1 MKIYSKNGTE
11 IIDVALNDT
20 CTWRKELMS
29 EEYVLLTFSTAV
41 VLPIKKGCYVNTDFG
56 NGRYELVS
64 VDKPKYNT
72 TTGGYEYEQK
82 FHAVWEKWKQHILF
96 YDRQNGNFEKSWSL
110 TSSPAY
116 FLSIVISNL
125 EAAGLGT
132 YTFAADEEISTEIK
146 NITFDG
152 VSIFDALNSIAEAWD
167 IEWWVE
173 DHVIR
178 IGKCEFGT
186 AIDFEIGDVVSDM
199 QANVSGGDYAT
210 RIYVFGSTRNL
221 PTNYRGEQ
229 NNAVVEGVVEKRLAL
244 PSGID
249 HIDAWENLA
258 LEDVIEAVVIND
270 DIYPRR
276 VGTISNVTTKQ
287 YTDTITNDDG
297 STTQEQWNAYRYK
310 DSGLTFSKDYV
321 LPGVE
326 LRIVFQT
333 GTLAGLDFA
342 VKFNPDAQVETSPAA
357 QLFEIVRNEDYGIAL
372 PNDTMH
378 PQVGDT
384 YILYGYDTKFVAD
397 TLVGAA
403 EQELLE
409 FGQQKIVELAKNES
423 VFSCPTNPVRC
434 AGYSFENGELVHH
447 VADEVDLDVGQSVL
461 LLNDVYFGS
470 GGRLSRVRSFEKKLD
485 DIFNATY
492 EVGDSAKYSKL
503 NSLESEVK
511 TISYKGATLLGGSN
525 ASSVALIK
533 RNDNTPP
540 TDYNAFSAARAKQ
553 EFLSKQ
559 TVDTAEE
566 IIKFAKGLQSPDF
579 IADASGFGI
588 RKQNGNWYIEGD
600 FFHIRKKLTAESV
613 EIMHSSHIGG
623 KLIATPGSM
632 VVDSITIPDG
642 VPYYRCYL
650 KTEDSE
656 GNEINNTFAVNDLAY
671 CETFNLS
678 QSSTGKAGNHF
689 FWRKVIAVGTN
700 YIDLSVSDCA
710 AESDAPLVGD
720 KITTLGNTTDVTRQ
734 NAIIMAGAGN
744 GNPYI
749 RIFSGIND
757 YYLPEPDA
765 QLSPNGSWI
774 KVTDTNGQKV
784 RIDTLVSS
792 LENSLEQV
800 REQNDKQIVI
810 WFGDAIPTLS
820 NEPASDWSTTE
831 LKEEHLKDIYYN
843 KGYASTGGGRAY
855 SFEKQTDNGTTTY
868 SWEEI
873 TDHDVLM
880 ALEAAN
886 AAQDTADGKRRVFVS
901 RPTTND
907 VYDVGDLWVNVTFPL
922 QADGEYG
929 DAQGVQHTYENPLYD
944 NDILRCVIAKSAG
957 TNFAIDHWQPVQK
970 FTSTKIEQTAN
981 SIALSVTNLENN
993 LEMAGVHIDGEDSE
1007 IRLVADK
1014 TKFVNP
1020 EGVQIASFTI
1030 DGLQSNKVQ
1039 CLDENGNKRL
1049 EVDVAGVRMYYPLQ
1063 SGQTTPQ
1070 VMKEEIF
1077 LFDANGNVSGTETR
1091 YYNINGTIKWRLDS
1105 AGTLA
1110 AATLE
1115 EYWTTE
1121 AAYIVGDT
1129 SMQQLF
1135 QNVKT
1140 GHRMSNEWTNTTGR
1154 VTTGSVSRFTSVQGS
1169 HASYNG
1175 RVANGVI
1182 GDSVAPSSSTD
1193 WLTGWFMTRLTASY
1207 EGKEDDTKLGTYS
1220 RHFVYYNN
1228 GSPSVCTLTW
1238 GNNNSVIVSELTFE
1252 FNVDTHYIT
1261 DVIYEDIT
1269 PNPDL

>member
-29 EEYVLLTFSTAV
+29 EEYVLLTFSTAD

-132 YTFAADEEISTEIK
+132 YTFVADEDISTEIK

-152 VSIFDALNSIAEAWD
+152 ASIFDALNSIAEAWD

-186 AIDFEIGDVVSDM
+186 VIDFEIGDVVSDM

-258 LEDVIEAVVIND
+258 PEDVIEAVIIND

-276 VGTISNVTTKQ
+276 VGTISYVTTKQ

-297 STTQEQWNAYRYK
+297 STTQEQWNAYRYR
-310 DSGLTFSKDYV
+310 DAGLTFSKDYV

-333 GTLAGLDFA
+333 GNLAGLDFA

-540 TDYNAFSAARAKQ
+540 TDYNAYSAARSRQ

-559 TVDTAEE
+559 RVDTAEE
-566 IIKFAKGLQSPDF
+566 IINFAKGLQSPDF
-579 IADASGFGI
+579 VADASGFGI

-689 FWRKVIAVGTN
+689 FWRKIIAVGTN

-720 KITTLGNTTDVTRQ
+720 KITTLGNTTDPTRQ

-757 YYLPEPDA
+757 YFLPEPDA
-765 QLSPNGSWI
+765 QLSPSGSWI
-774 KVTDTNGQKV
+774 KVTDSNGQKV
-784 RIDTLVSS
+784 RVDTLVSS
-792 LENSLEQV
+792 LEASLEQV

-820 NEPASDWSTTE
+820 NEPASDWSTNA

-843 KGYASTGGGRAY
+843 KSYASTGGGRAY
-855 SFEKQTDNGTTTY
+855 SFEKQTTNGNTTY
-868 SWEEI
+868 SWVEI

-886 AAQDTADGKRRVFVS
+886 AAQDTADGKRRVFVA
-901 RPTTND
+901 RPTTAD

-922 QADGEYG
+922 EADGEYG
-929 DAQGVQHTYENPLYD
+929 DAQGNTHTYENPLYD
-944 NDILRCVIAKSAG
+944 NDILRCVTAKAAG
-957 TNFAIDHWQPVQK
+957 TNFSIDHWQPVQEY
-970 FTSTKIEQTAN
+970 TTTKIVQTAN
-981 SIALSVTNLENN
+981 NIRLSVVNDLRETGIDISDGKIVLKADNTEFQTN
-993 LEMAGVHIDGEDSE
+993 D
-1007 IRLVADK
+1007 
-1014 TKFVNP
+1014 
-1020 EGVQIASFTI
+1020 GVQVAGFTEKGLQANAI
-1030 DGLQSNKVQ
+1030 ECKDEDEHVRVVLDDDGL
-1039 CLDENGNKRL
+1039 RF
-1049 EVDVAGVRMYYPLQ
+1049 YYPN
-1063 SGQTTPQ
+1063 GQL
-1070 VMKEEIF
+1070 MKEEVFIYTERDGQIT
-1077 LFDANGNVSGTETR
+1077 LSGAETR
-1091 YYNINGTIKWRLDS
+1091 YYDSEGRLKWKLDS
-1105 AGTLA
+1105 TGSLSSPN
-1110 AATLE
+1110 LS
-1115 EYWTTE
+1115 EYWTTS
-1121 AAYIVGDT
+1121 AAFFISQLPAHSEVNGLLMVTDGSWQAVGI
-1129 SMQQLF
+1129 
-1135 QNVKT
+1135 K
-1140 GHRMSNEWTNTTGR
+1140 SNNNQISVFHSTTGADHASANGFHALGTIDSG
-1154 VTTGSVSRFTSVQGS
+1154 VPDVCPNGSVAG
-1169 HASYNG
+1169 
-1175 RVANGVI
+1175 
-1182 GDSVAPSSSTD
+1182 
-1193 WLTGWFMTRLTASY
+1193 LTGYRLVPNHQLKDKDYDSEY
-1207 EGKEDDTKLGTYS
+1207 LFYWSFE
-1220 RHFVYYNN
+1220 HFVNGYYVETINLYFYDN
-1228 GSPSVCTLTW
+1228 PY
-1238 GNNNSVIVSELTFE
+1238 GN
-1252 FNVDTHYIT
+1252 
-1261 DVIYEDIT
+1261 
-1269 PNPDL
+1269 

>member
-20 CTWRKELMS
+20 CIWRKELMS
-29 EEYVLLTFSTAV
+29 EEYVLLTFSTADV
-41 VLPIKKGCYVNTDFG
+41 MPIKKGCYVNTDFG

-125 EAAGLGT
+125 EDAGLGT
-132 YTFAADEEISTEIK
+132 YTFVADEEISNEIK

-258 LEDVIEAVVIND
+258 PEDVIESVIIND
-270 DIYPRR
+270 EIYPRR

-287 YTDTITNDDG
+287 YNDTITNDDG
-297 STTQEQWNAYRYK
+297 STTKEQWNAYRYK

-372 PNDTMH
+372 PNDTMY
-378 PQVGDT
+378 PKVGDT

-540 TDYNAFSAARAKQ
+540 TDYNAYSAARSRQ

-559 TVDTAEE
+559 RVDTAEE
-566 IIKFAKGLQSPDF
+566 IINFAKGLQSPDF
-579 IADASGFGI
+579 VADASGFGI

-600 FFHIRKKLTAESV
+600 FFHIRKKLTSESV

-632 VVDSITIPDG
+632 LVDSITIPDG

-720 KITTLGNTTDVTRQ
+720 KITTLGNTTDATRQ
-734 NAIIMAGAGN
+734 NAIVMAGAGN

-810 WFGDAIPTLS
+810 WFGDTIPTLS
-820 NEPASDWSTTE
+820 NEPASDWFTDD
-831 LKEEHLKDIYYN
+831 LKEEHIKDIFYN
-843 KGYASTGGGRAY
+843 KGYARTGGGRAY
-855 SFEKQTDNGTTTY
+855 SFEKQTSGGTTTY
-868 SWEEI
+868 SWVEI
-873 TDHDVLM
+873 TDHDVLT

-886 AAQDTADGKRRVFVS
+886 AAQDTADGKRRVFVK
-901 RPTTND
+901 RPTTAD
-907 VYDVGDLWVNVTFPL
+907 VYDAGDLWVNATFPL
-922 QADGEYG
+922 QDDGEYG
-929 DAQGVQHTYENPLYD
+929 DAQGNTHTYENPLYD
-944 NDILRCVIAKSAG
+944 NDILRCVTPKVAG
-957 TNFAIDHWQPVQK
+957 TNFSIDHWQPVQK
-970 FTSTKIEQTAN
+970 FQTSKIEQLATSITLEVVNGLKKIGIYINGEDDKILLSAATTEISDDLIVRRLETKPDTLTDANNKARVVIAGSTLDVFGSSGQRNIQFGVDSNGYAVLKYFNNNGLMLYDLGPNGMNWVNVSEEEFSSAYYVFISNDITAN
-981 SIALSVTNLENN
+981 GDRYESTTGQIQLHRFKAKSINGIIYGGNTTNNDPNIASLANGRYFTSQFIVASGELDTTKYANGLYRPVSSRITTFDDMAKFDDINEAKDQLKQQLGLTDAEIDALDWTID
-993 LEMAGVHIDGEDSE
+993 EMAPILTLRYPIYWQTYAAFTNGIIEYVTQYWQI
-1007 IRLVADK
+1007 
-1014 TKFVNP
+1014 TQ
-1020 EGVQIASFTI
+1020 EG
-1030 DGLQSNKVQ
+1030 
-1039 CLDENGNKRL
+1039 
-1049 EVDVAGVRMYYPLQ
+1049 
-1063 SGQTTPQ
+1063 
-1070 VMKEEIF
+1070 
-1077 LFDANGNVSGTETR
+1077 
-1091 YYNINGTIKWRLDS
+1091 
-1105 AGTLA
+1105 
-1110 AATLE
+1110 
-1115 EYWTTE
+1115 
-1121 AAYIVGDT
+1121 
-1129 SMQQLF
+1129 
-1135 QNVKT
+1135 
-1140 GHRMSNEWTNTTGR
+1140 H
-1154 VTTGSVSRFTSVQGS
+1154 
-1169 HASYNG
+1169 
-1175 RVANGVI
+1175 
-1182 GDSVAPSSSTD
+1182 
-1193 WLTGWFMTRLTASY
+1193 
-1207 EGKEDDTKLGTYS
+1207 
-1220 RHFVYYNN
+1220 
-1228 GSPSVCTLTW
+1228 
-1238 GNNNSVIVSELTFE
+1238 
-1252 FNVDTHYIT
+1252 
-1261 DVIYEDIT
+1261 
-1269 PNPDL
+1269 

>member
-29 EEYVLLTFSTAV
+29 EEYVLLTFSTAD

-56 NGRYELVS
+56 NGRYEIVS

-132 YTFAADEEISTEIK
+132 YTFVADEEISTEIK

-258 LEDVIEAVVIND
+258 QEDVIEAVIIND
-270 DIYPRR
+270 NIYPRR

-287 YTDTITNDDG
+287 YNDTITNDDG

-372 PNDTMH
+372 PNDTMR

-409 FGQQKIVELAKNES
+409 FGQQKIIELAKNES

-540 TDYNAFSAARAKQ
+540 TDYNAYSAARSRQ

-559 TVDTAEE
+559 RVDTAEE
-566 IIKFAKGLQSPDF
+566 IINFAKGLQSPDF
-579 IADASGFGI
+579 VADASGFGI

-632 VVDSITIPDG
+632 LVDSITIPDG

-734 NAIIMAGAGN
+734 NAIVMAGAGN

-855 SFEKQTDNGTTTY
+855 SFEKQTANGATAY
-868 SWEEI
+868 SWVEI

-886 AAQDTADGKRRVFVS
+886 AAQDTADGKRRVFVA
-901 RPTTND
+901 RPTTAD
-907 VYDVGDLWVNVTFPL
+907 VYDIGDLWVNVTFPL

-929 DAQGVQHTYENPLYD
+929 DAQGVQHTFENPLYD
-944 NDILRCVIAKSAG
+944 NDILRCVTAKVAG
-957 TNFAIDHWQPVQK
+957 TNFSIDHWQPVQEY
-970 FTSTKIEQTAN
+970 TTTKIVQSAN
-981 SIALSVTNLENN
+981 NIKLSVVSDLRETGIDISDGKITLTADNTEFQTN
-993 LEMAGVHIDGEDSE
+993 D
-1007 IRLVADK
+1007 
-1014 TKFVNP
+1014 
-1020 EGVQIASFTI
+1020 GVQVAGFTEKGLQANAI
-1030 DGLQSNKVQ
+1030 ECKDENKDVRVVLDSDGL
-1039 CLDENGNKRL
+1039 RY
-1049 EVDVAGVRMYYPLQ
+1049 YYPN
-1063 SGQTTPQ
+1063 GQL
-1070 VMKEEIF
+1070 MKEEVFIYSNI
-1077 LFDANGNVSGTETR
+1077 NGQITLSGAETR
-1091 YYNINGTIKWRLDS
+1091 YYDSSGRLKWKLDS
-1105 AGTLA
+1105 TGSLSSPN
-1110 AATLE
+1110 LS
-1115 EYWTTE
+1115 EYWTTSACYYLSE
-1121 AAYIVGDT
+1121 LPAYSEVNGLLLITSDGDFLACGT
-1129 SMQQLF
+1129 KPNNAQKSTF
-1135 QNVKT
+1135 
-1140 GHRMSNEWTNTTGR
+1140 HSTTGAD
-1154 VTTGSVSRFTSVQGS
+1154 
-1169 HASYNG
+1169 HASASGFTALGAIDSGVPNVCENG
-1175 RVANGVI
+1175 NVAG
-1182 GDSVAPSSSTD
+1182 
-1193 WLTGWFMTRLTASY
+1193 LTGYILSPNHQLKDKDHDSEYLFYWSFDHYVNGYYVEQIILY
-1207 EGKEDDTKLGTYS
+1207 FYDDP
-1220 RHFVYYNN
+1220 F
-1228 GSPSVCTLTW
+1228 
-1238 GNNNSVIVSELTFE
+1238 GNERE
-1252 FNVDTHYIT
+1252 
-1261 DVIYEDIT
+1261 
-1269 PNPDL
+1269 